1 MLTES
6 ILCMLHIGMYGILVK
21 YLNIKYDL
29 FPYTLTVF
37 VQSLIQL
44 RKNIL
49 LKVQGGIVQIL
60 FYSVQL

>member
-29 FPYTLTVF
+29 FPSTLTVF